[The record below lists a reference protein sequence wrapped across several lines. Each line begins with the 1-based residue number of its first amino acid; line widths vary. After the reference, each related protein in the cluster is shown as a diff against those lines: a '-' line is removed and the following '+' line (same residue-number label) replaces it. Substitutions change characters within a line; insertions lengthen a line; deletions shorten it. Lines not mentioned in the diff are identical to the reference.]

1 MSSHAKRL
9 SAALV
14 LGLVAVLAL
23 AGFVALAPAARADHD
38 TLPWYNAGN
47 VMPSLTFRRTGATTF
62 ADGQGSLYVFYD
74 TTDIGTGLTNLNVSK
89 YAAHAALDLPRLL
102 WDKQVNS
109 ATNTV
114 ALGYTSVARDHD
126 GNLYAAYIEDR
137 GSGPN
142 IYVSTLP
149 AGTTTWSAEVLA
161 SSPGGANS
169 KPALAVTPSGTVYAA
184 WQQSWPTGTNL
195 TVASSTDGGATFGT
209 PTNITKQGL
218 SGITQVSATADA
230 AGHVYVISDFY
241 DRAKG
246 YYVTNLSRSTDGT
259 TWDTPVTLSNVN
271 SDAYDPSVYADAWG
285 FVHAVWIDHPGGIF
299 HMYYSRSS
307 DGGAT
312 WSVPVALSDTN
323 VVAGPSRTSIA
334 ESGGTLMAG
343 WTTTHT
349 ALPTSFGLGFAISA
363 DRGGSWYPPEYF
375 TVPGNVSSAQ
385 LTADE
390 NGTFFAAP
398 DISLSGIS
406 TAPRMLVWVGPSTP
420 PTITGIARGT
430 GQLTV
435 SWTAP
440 PEANVVG
447 YRVSRSTDGNTFSFV
462 ASLPASATSYVDT
475 GLANG
480 QYWYQ
485 VVAVNNAGILSHPAT
500 GTAFVGLSSQEQ
512 IAQLQGEIA
521 ALQQQIATL
530 QGNATANSA
539 TLAQLQSE
547 LKNLQDQLNALQGQQ
562 ATQTISYAN
571 LAFEIIVV
579 VLLVILLL
587 NQMRKPKSPQLMMA
601 QPGQVQAPPKQP
613 EDDL

>member
-1 MSSHAKRL
+1 M
-9 SAALV
+9 
-14 LGLVAVLAL
+14 LGLVAALAL

-38 TLPWYNAGN
+38 TLPWSSPGFVTQNTEFSRA
-47 VMPSLTFRRTGATTF
+47 FATTF

-74 TTDIGTGLTNLNVSK
+74 TTSIATGLTNLNVTK
-89 YAAHAALDLPRLL
+89 YATHSSLDLPRIL

-114 ALGYTSVARDHD
+114 LSGPASVARDHE
-126 GNLYAAYIEDR
+126 GNVYAAYSEDR
-137 GSGPN
+137 GSGAN
-142 IYVSTLP
+142 VYVSTLP
-149 AGTTTWSAEVLA
+149 AGSTTWSTEVLA
-161 SSPGGANS
+161 STPGGTNT
-169 KPALAVTPSGTVYAA
+169 KPALAVTPSGTVYVA
-184 WQQSWPTGTNL
+184 WQQSFSTATNL

-209 PTNITKQGL
+209 PTNITRPGA
-218 SGITQVSATADA
+218 SGITEVSATSDA
-230 AGHVYVISDFY
+230 AGHIYVISDFF
-241 DRAKG
+241 DRSKG
-246 YYVTNLSRSTDGT
+246 YYVTNLSRSVDGT

-271 SDAYDPSVYADAWG
+271 SDAFDPSVYADKWG
-285 FVHAVWIDHPGGIF
+285 SVHAVWIDHPGGIF
-299 HMYYSRSS
+299 HLYYSRSS
-307 DGGAT
+307 DGGDT
-312 WSVPVALSDTN
+312 WSVPIALNDAT
-323 VVAGPSRTSIA
+323 VGVLTSRTSIA
-334 ESGGTLMAG
+334 ESGGTLMVG
-343 WTTTHT
+343 WTSFHS
-349 ALPTSFGLGFAISA
+349 AAPTSFGLGFAISA
-363 DRGGSWYPPEYF
+363 DRGSSWYPAEYYTTTGNF
-375 TVPGNVSSAQ
+375 TGPQ

-390 NGTFFAAP
+390 NGTFYAAP
-398 DISLSGIS
+398 VASAPGVSA
-406 TAPRMLVWVGPSTP
+406 APRLLVWLGPSSP

-435 SWTAP
+435 SWSAP

-447 YRVSRSTDGNTFSFV
+447 YRVYRSTDGTSFSFV
-462 ASLPASATSYVDT
+462 ASVPASDTSYVDG

-480 QYWYQ
+480 QYWYE
-485 VVAVNNAGILSHPAT
+485 VVAVNDEGILSHPAT

-530 QGNATANSA
+530 QGNASANSA

-579 VLLVILLL
+579 VLLVIVLL

-601 QPGQVQAPPKQP
+601 QPGQVQTPPRQP

>member
-1 MSSHAKRL
+1 M
-9 SAALV
+9 

-23 AGFVALAPAARADHD
+23 AGLVAMAPAARADHD
-38 TLPWYNAGN
+38 TLPWYSYGN
-47 VMPSLTFRRTGATTF
+47 VFPSLAFVRSRATTF

-74 TTDIGTGLTNLNVSK
+74 TTDQGTGLTNLNVSK
-89 YAAHAALDLPRLL
+89 FAAHASLSLPRSL
-102 WDKQVNS
+102 WDKQVNT

-114 ALGYTSVARDHD
+114 ALGYPSVAQDHD

-137 GSGPN
+137 GSGQN

-149 AGTTTWSAEVLA
+149 AGTTTWSAEVLV
-161 SSPGGANS
+161 SSPGGVNT
-169 KPALAVTPSGTVYAA
+169 KPALAVTPTGTVYVA
-184 WQQSWPTGTNL
+184 WQQSWLSWTNL

-209 PTNITKQGL
+209 PTNITSPGA

-230 AGHVYVISDFY
+230 AGHVYVISDFFN
-241 DRAKG
+241 RAKG
-246 YYVTNLSRSTDGT
+246 YYVTNVSRSVDGT
-259 TWDTPVTLSNVN
+259 TWDAPVTLSNLN
-271 SDAYDPSVYADAWG
+271 SDAFDPSIYADPWG
-285 FVHAVWIDHPGGIF
+285 SVHAIWIDHPGGIY
-299 HMYYSRSS
+299 HLYYSRSS
-307 DGGAT
+307 DGGDS
-312 WSVPVALSDTN
+312 WSVPVALSDTT
-323 VVAGPSRTSIA
+323 VGVLTSRTSIA
-334 ESGGTLMAG
+334 ASGATLMVG
-343 WTTTHT
+343 WTSAHT
-349 ALPTSFGLGFAISA
+349 VAPTSFGLGFAISA
-363 DRGGSWYPPEYF
+363 DRGSSWYAPEYF
-375 TVPGNVSSAQ
+375 TVAGNVSNGQ
-385 LTADE
+385 LTADA
-390 NGTFFAAP
+390 NGTFYSAP
-398 DISLSGIS
+398 DTSLSGLS
-406 TAPRMLVWVGPSTP
+406 LAPRLLVWLGPSSP

-440 PEANVVG
+440 PEVNVVG
-447 YRVSRSTDGNTFSFV
+447 YRVYRSTDGSTFSLV
-462 ASLPASATSYVDT
+462 ASLPATETSYVDS

-485 VVAVNNAGILSHPAT
+485 VVAVNDAGILSHPAT